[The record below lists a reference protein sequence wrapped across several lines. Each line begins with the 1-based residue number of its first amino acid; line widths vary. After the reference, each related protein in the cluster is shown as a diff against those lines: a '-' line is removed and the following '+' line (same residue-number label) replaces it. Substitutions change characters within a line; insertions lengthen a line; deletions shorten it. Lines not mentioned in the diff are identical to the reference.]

1 MKSNID
7 KQLFLKIRSWKP
19 VLLKHEKQIVM
30 SLRWPLIIAS
40 SCLMIFAPNL
50 LLPKSVIYGF
60 ALFHV
65 LSNALLSFVDESRF
79 RSIPFFSA
87 LGLFDTLALSFSLLV
102 TGQLASDL
110 YLTYFLIIIT
120 AAFWK
125 DFRYS
130 LGFAVVISLLYGGLL
145 FLVEGL
151 QTETMLRIPFLFMA
165 SVFYGYF
172 AQIAANEQD
181 LRKIL
186 ELESR
191 RDFLTSLP
199 NRRAF
204 EERLVE
210 ELPRAVRYERPLSLL
225 ILDIDNFKIVND
237 SLGHQWGDVVL
248 RNVAEILGHRKR
260 PSDFAARVGGEEFA
274 VILSETALDAAVDA
288 GNRLRREIGEHPVET
303 PKGSLS
309 VTVSIGAS
317 SHTGNFPDAEQLYA
331 EADKALY
338 LAKARGKNRV
348 EILGRAVS
356 APAIMVKR
364 KEFDTRSR
372 NG

>member
-1 MKSNID
+1 MKSNIN
-7 KQLFLKIRSWKP
+7 QGLFLKMRSWKP
-19 VLLKHEKQIVM
+19 DLPKHEKQIVM
-30 SLRWPLIIAS
+30 RLRWPLIIAS

-50 LLPKSVIYGF
+50 LLPKSVLYRF

-65 LSNALLSFVDESRF
+65 LSNALLSFVDEIRF
-79 RSIPFFSA
+79 KSILFFSA
-87 LGLFDTLALSFSLLV
+87 LVLFDTLALSFSLLI

-120 AAFWK
+120 AAFWR

-130 LGFAVVISLLYGGLL
+130 LAFAVVISLFYGCLL
-145 FLVEGL
+145 LVVEGL

-172 AQIAANEQD
+172 AQIAANEQE
-181 LRKIL
+181 LRKIV
-186 ELESR
+186 ERESR

-204 EERLVE
+204 EERIAE
-210 ELPRAVRYERPLSLL
+210 ELARAVRYERPLSLL

-237 SLGHQWGDVVL
+237 SLGHQWGDIVL
-248 RNVAEILGHRKR
+248 RNVAEILGDRKR

-274 VILSETALDAAVDA
+274 LILSETALDAAVDA
-288 GNRLRREIGEHPVET
+288 GSRLCREIGEHPVET
-303 PKGSLS
+303 PKGAVS

-331 EADKALY
+331 EADKALH
-338 LAKARGKNRV
+338 LAKAGGKNRV
-348 EILGRAVS
+348 EILGGTASVRPAV
-356 APAIMVKR
+356 I
-364 KEFDTRSR
+364 SR
-372 NG
+372 VPLSYETN